1 MIFTLN
7 TFSRFPFFAADVL
20 ASNAMILQA
29 LLEGGWNN
37 EKGEDED
44 SKKDKN
50 TDLDSGNDEI
60 VLIEGGACRAATPLA
75 SLST

>member
-1 MIFTLN
+1 LIFTLN

-50 TDLDSGNDEI
+50 TDLDSGNDEN
-60 VLIEGGACRAATPLA
+60 
-75 SLST
+75 SLV